1 MNLRLIFKYH
11 FVNKNEYTVTLE
23 AKIALKGTDIMK
35 VKNKSQSRIIRFLNG
50 KAFYAVVCLC
60 FLAIGVA
67 AWSGIKGFENVRN
80 SDGGIPTP
88 SSAPSASV
96 SENNESAQPTKPD
109 KKPQSTD
116 TSSEAAV
123 SSDRGAEQTAAPIAN
138 FFVNPVLG
146 EVMNNFSD
154 SELTYSVTM
163 HDMRLHKGVDL
174 AADRGT
180 PVVAAGEGTVTA
192 VKHDPML
199 GSTVEIDHGNGI
211 TSRYCGLNSQPCVTV
226 GQMVDTSTQLGTVDD
241 VPFESVE
248 QYHLHLE
255 FYKDGKAVSPMNYI
269 SK

>member
-1 MNLRLIFKYH
+1 
-11 FVNKNEYTVTLE
+11 
-23 AKIALKGTDIMK
+23 MK
-35 VKNKSQSRIIRFLNG
+35 VKNKSRSRLIRFLNG
-50 KAFYAVVCLC
+50 KAFYAVICIC

-67 AWSGIKGFENVRN
+67 AWSGVKGFENTQSRTESTLRPSSTPSAAV
-80 SDGGIPTP
+80 SDGGETTQLPTRDE
-88 SSAPSASV
+88 SHYTV
-96 SENNESAQPTKPD
+96 SEPTVSEMATASD
-109 KKPQSTD
+109 PQT
-116 TSSEAAV
+116 
-123 SSDRGAEQTAAPIAN
+123 EQTAASVAN

-146 EVMNNFSD
+146 EVINDFSD

-174 AADRGT
+174 SADRGT
-180 PVVAAGEGTVTA
+180 PVVAAGAGTVTA
-192 VKHDPML
+192 IKRDPML

-211 TSRYCGLNSQPCVTV
+211 TAKYCGLNSEPCVTV
-226 GQMVDTSTQLGTVDD
+226 GQTVDTSTQLGTVDD